1 MTPLSKIVETIPLL
15 LLSAGV
21 IALFNG
27 LLQMLFVLTSQES
40 SAEFDLVLPE
50 IGMITIDPARLW
62 PWLLVSGT
70 ALFMAGMTTRR

>member
-1 MTPLSKIVETIPLL
+1 MSLFTKIAEMIPLL

-27 LLQMLFVLTSQES
+27 LLQMLVVFASPDAQV
-40 SAEFDLVLPE
+40 AFDLALPE
-50 IGMITIDPARLW
+50 IGLITIDPAQLW
-62 PWLLVSGT
+62 PWLLASGA

>member
-1 MTPLSKIVETIPLL
+1 MPLFAKIAEAIPLL

-27 LLQMLFVLTSQES
+27 LLQMATILASPVS
-40 SAEFDLVLPE
+40 SIAFDLDLPG
-50 IGMITIDPARLW
+50 IGLIMIDPAQLW
-62 PWLLVSGT
+62 PWLLASGA

>member
-1 MTPLSKIVETIPLL
+1 MSRFAKLAETIPLL

-27 LLQMLFVLTSQES
+27 ILQLFVWLS
-40 SAEFDLVLPE
+40 SEDGSVAFDLALPE
-50 IGMITIDPARLW
+50 IGLITIDPARLW
-62 PWLLVSGT
+62 PWLLICGT

>member
-1 MTPLSKIVETIPLL
+1 MSLFTKITETIPLL

-27 LLQMLFVLTSQES
+27 LLQMLVVFATPDSPVAL
-40 SAEFDLVLPE
+40 DLALPE
-50 IGMITIDPARLW
+50 IGLITIEPARLW
-62 PWLLVSGT
+62 PWLLASGA